1 MQWARRRHAQPATQ
15 LEYAPMRELLRRLRS
30 ALLERCCDD
39 IALGLVDYVAAGA
52 GDAER
57 DLVRPAG
64 GQALN

>member
-1 MQWARRRHAQPATQ
+1 
-15 LEYAPMRELLRRLRS
+15 MRELLRRLRS